1 MNAYNLPVHPAYA
14 MTAGGRW
21 DRKHIRVASL
31 GGQRG
36 AQYGRREWER
46 EYYGDVLRR
55 LEAGG

>member
-1 MNAYNLPVHPAYA
+1 MSSFSAKVY
-14 MTAGGRW
+14 G
-21 DRKHIRVASL
+21 
-31 GGQRG
+31 G